1 MDKQILLV
9 NRHWHDVNPVDCGW
23 EACKPGHAFGP
34 AARFYWL
41 LHYVVQGRGAF
52 TAGGKETPVRAGQM
66 FVIRPFEVTYYEAD
80 RREPWEYIWIGFTSG
95 LKLPQ
100 CLQQEY
106 VINAA
111 RCAGSGEN

>member
-41 LHYVVQGRGAF
+41 LHYVVQGRGTF
-52 TAGGKETPVRAGQM
+52 TAGGK
-66 FVIRPFEVTYYEAD
+66 
-80 RREPWEYIWIGFTSG
+80 
-95 LKLPQ
+95 
-100 CLQQEY
+100 
-106 VINAA
+106 
-111 RCAGSGEN
+111 